1 MVNRTRSTRRSG
13 VTVIGCLLMIILVVI
28 GYYLAS
34 GLGSAY
40 FRSYRYKDAMS
51 QEIRFASTRT
61 DFEIKQRLA
70 AAADSIGIPSAGQRV
85 GLKRSGKY
93 IRVWADYDEIIHM
106 PFLIRSFHFHPAA
119 ETEF

>member
-1 MVNRTRSTRRSG
+1 MRRRRSRSG
-13 VTVIGCLLMIILVVI
+13 VTVIGCLFMILLIVA

-51 QEIRFASTRT
+51 QEIRFASTRS

-70 AAADSIGIPSAGQRV
+70 AAADSIGIPSAGQSV
-85 GLKRSGKY
+85 GIKRSGKHL
-93 IRVWADYDEIIHM
+93 RVWADYDEIVRF
-106 PFLIRSFHFHPAA
+106 PFIIRSFHFHPAA